1 MKRKLDP
8 LVYLWCRQVVNGIK
22 RAVSSPRRILSV
34 LFGLGY
40 FIGIFVRP
48 WDTKS
53 SMGTEKLL
61 EGKISFAPAT
71 IEPFIFLAMIL
82 MSFLF
87 GSMVFGV
94 RNTFRPS
101 DVDVL
106 FPTPTSPKKVW
117 ALRFVRDYLTT
128 LIAPLFL
135 LLLSYRPAVGVYN
148 ALKAVDS
155 NALSQGIRSLWLA
168 WLLLTLMIVSLS
180 YAASFWGA
188 KNEAVAERFGK
199 IFNYSMI
206 VGFLATATYIGFGL
220 RSNPTLEGIQQ
231 LTSPIWFKS
240 IMVVPYAAT
249 SIVMGGVTGSIL
261 ALGLGV
267 GLLGIVTIFA
277 FKLAAANLGWMYDQ
291 AATRGFQSQT
301 LRDLQKKGNTAA
313 IYAHRAQTGKIKRG
327 RLAARLET
335 LVLKR
340 GWALLYK
347 EIMLQLRMGFSTWI
361 VFGILMSVGG
371 CTMLLI
377 SKQAVSTRSGAEVG
391 IKYAFFGM
399 MMYFTVIFGSIQGHQ
414 GFQETLRRVEVIKPL
429 PLSSMQ
435 IAFFETVSKSFGG
448 SVLGM
453 MPFVFGLIVR
463 PDLWEI
469 HLAGLITAP
478 AVVLALISGI
488 FLGMVLFPDFDDPTQ
503 RSIRGIMQ
511 LIAMAIVLLPAVGIF
526 VGITMIGQPFL
537 LAAGINAALQLVLTV
552 ILSTIGGRFY
562 ADFNPSD

>member
-1 MKRKLDP
+1 MKQKLDP
-8 LVYLWCRQVVNGIK
+8 LVYLWCRQVVNGVK

-48 WDTKS
+48 WDSQS
-53 SMGTEKLL
+53 SLGIEQSLH
-61 EGKISFAPAT
+61 GKVSLDPST
-71 IEPFIFLAMIL
+71 VEPFVFLVMIV

-87 GSMVFGV
+87 GSMVFGI

-106 FPTPTSPKKVW
+106 FPTPVSPKKVW
-117 ALRFVRDYLTT
+117 ALRFFRDYLTT

-155 NALSQGIRSLWLA
+155 SALSQGIRSLWLA

-188 KNEAVAERFGK
+188 RNEAIAERCGK
-199 IFNYSMI
+199 IFNYGMI
-206 VGFLATATYIGFGL
+206 LGFVLFATYIGLGL
-220 RSNPTLEGIQQ
+220 RANPTFEGVQQ
-231 LTSPIWFKS
+231 LMSPTWLKA

-249 SIVMGGVTGSIL
+249 SIVIGGFTGSIL
-261 ALGLGV
+261 PLALGAGMLGV
-267 GLLGIVTIFA
+267 VTIFA
-277 FKLAAANLGWMYDQ
+277 FRFAASNLGWMYDQ

-301 LRDLQKKGNTAA
+301 LRDLQKKGNTTA
-313 IYAHRAQTGKIKRG
+313 IYAHRAQSGKIKRG
-327 RLAARLET
+327 RIAARLET
-335 LVLKR
+335 LVLRR

-361 VFGILMSVGG
+361 VFGLLMSVAG
-371 CTMLLI
+371 CAMLLI
-377 SKQAVSTRSGAEVG
+377 TKQAMRPNSPANEG
-391 IKYAFFGM
+391 IQYGFFGM

-453 MPFVFGLIVR
+453 MPFAFGLLVR
-463 PDLWEI
+463 PDLWQI

-478 AVVLALISGI
+478 SVVLALVSGI
-488 FLGMVLFPDFDDPTQ
+488 FLGLVLFPDFDDPTQ

-526 VGITMIGQPFL
+526 VVLTLLKQPFL
-537 LAAGINAALQLVLTV
+537 LAAAVNAVVQILLTV
-552 ILSTIGGRFY
+552 VLSTIGGRFY